1 MKNSTS
7 IIWIS
12 ITSLLLVFNAIAS
25 QLGIPYVWLLN
36 LTAIGSI
43 LVIIMVYK
51 VLTADITV
59 DQNFDDW
66 FEEKFVQGAS
76 KKD

>member
-1 MKNSTS
+1 MKSSTLF
-7 IIWIS
+7 WIV
-12 ITSLLLVFNAIAS
+12 ITSVLLLFNAVIS
-25 QLGIPYVWLLN
+25 QLGISFVLLLN

-43 LVIIMVYK
+43 LVIVMVYK

>member
-1 MKNSTS
+1 MKSLMLF
-7 IIWIS
+7 WIV
-12 ITSLLLVFNAIAS
+12 ITSALLLFNAVIS
-25 QLGIPYVWLLN
+25 QLGISFVLLLN

-43 LVIIMVYK
+43 LVIVMVYK

-66 FEEKFVQGAS
+66 FEEKFVQGTS

>member
-1 MKNSTS
+1 MKSSTLF
-7 IIWIS
+7 WIV
-12 ITSLLLVFNAIAS
+12 ITSALLLFNAVIS
-25 QLGIPYVWLLN
+25 QLGISFVMLLN

-43 LVIIMVYK
+43 LVIVMVYK

>member
-1 MKNSTS
+1 MKSS
-7 IIWIS
+7 MLFWIV
-12 ITSLLLVFNAIAS
+12 ITSALLLFNAVIS
-25 QLGIPYVWLLN
+25 QLGISFVLLLN

-43 LVIIMVYK
+43 LVIVMVYK

-66 FEEKFVQGAS
+66 FEEKFVQGTS

>member
-1 MKNSTS
+1 MKSS
-7 IIWIS
+7 MLFCIV
-12 ITSLLLVFNAIAS
+12 ITSALLLFNAVIS
-25 QLGIPYVWLLN
+25 QLGISFVLLLN

-43 LVIIMVYK
+43 LVIVMVYK

-66 FEEKFVQGAS
+66 FEEKFVQGTS

>member
-1 MKNSTS
+1 MKSLTLF
-7 IIWIS
+7 WIV
-12 ITSLLLVFNAIAS
+12 ITSALLLFNAVIS
-25 QLGIPYVWLLN
+25 QLGISFVLLLN

-43 LVIIMVYK
+43 LVIVMVYK

-66 FEEKFVQGAS
+66 FEEKFVQGTS

>member
-1 MKNSTS
+1 MKSSTLF
-7 IIWIS
+7 WIV
-12 ITSLLLVFNAIAS
+12 ITSALLLFNAVIS
-25 QLGIPYVWLLN
+25 QLGISFVMLLN
-36 LTAIGSI
+36 LTEIGSI
-43 LVIIMVYK
+43 LVIVMVYK

>member
-1 MKNSTS
+1 MKSSTLF
-7 IIWIS
+7 WIV
-12 ITSLLLVFNAIAS
+12 ITSALLLFNAVIS
-25 QLGIPYVWLLN
+25 QLGISFVMLLN
-36 LTAIGSI
+36 LTEIGSI